1 MVEIAPTIAVRH
13 PADTF
18 VGKQITALV
27 RVDGGTVVLELAD
40 GSQLQFRAKDGA
52 LEVGA
57 HLEAKH

>member
-1 MVEIAPTIAVRH
+1 MEIAPTIAVRH

-18 VGKQITALV
+18 VGKQITALA
-27 RVDGGTVVLELAD
+27 RLDAGTVVVECAD

-57 HLEAKH
+57 HVETAQ

>member
-1 MVEIAPTIAVRH
+1 VAEIAIAVHH

-18 VGKQITALV
+18 VGRQITALV
-27 RVDGGTVVLELAD
+27 RVDAATVVLELGD